1 MGVESKERADGVIAS
16 FRALLDGNTLDAVG
30 EGNLHALHGMIEEA
44 IMEQSG
50 VILERLRQDLRQIES
65 EMVERTPL
73 EL

>member
-1 MGVESKERADGVIAS
+1 MSVESKERADGVIAS
-16 FRALLDGNTLDAVG
+16 FRALLDANMLDAVG
-30 EGNLHALHGMIEEA
+30 EANLHALHGMIEEA

-50 VILERLRQDLRQIES
+50 EIIERLRQDLRQIES